1 MKIKSL
7 GGRGE
12 PLLMI
17 HGWGVNSEIWTSLV
31 DELKL
36 FVTVYV
42 VDLPG
47 MGGSTSISPYTLD
60 NIAKEIKAN
69 VPIKKCNILGWS
81 LGGQVAMYLA
91 IKMPEFVEKLI
102 LMSTTPCFV
111 EKIDWPYGVN
121 KQFFL
126 NFEIE
131 AKKNLNDT
139 LMKFFLIQIIGI
151 NDSKKM
157 MKFLKNEF
165 IESRDENKSGMQSAL
180 NVLKKADLRNDVK
193 KIDKLTLIITGNK
206 DRLTSTKASVWLYE
220 TIKGATLKEIKG
232 ANHMPFISHKE
243 TMTASVKKFLQ
254 NDQ

>member
-12 PLLMI
+12 PLLML

-47 MGGSTSISPYTLD
+47 MGGSTLISPYTLD

-131 AKKNLNDT
+131 AKKNLNDS
-139 LMKFFLIQIIGI
+139 LMKFFLIQTRGI

-157 MKFLKNEF
+157 MKFLKKEF
-165 IESRDENKSGMQSAL
+165 IELRDENKSGMQSAL
-180 NVLKKADLRNDVK
+180 NVLKEADLRNDVK
-193 KIDKLTLIITGNK
+193 KIDKLTLIITGDK

>member
-47 MGGSTSISPYTLD
+47 MGGSKSISPYTLD

-69 VPIKKCNILGWS
+69 MRLKRCNILGWS

-91 IKMPEFVEKLI
+91 IKMP
-102 LMSTTPCFV
+102 
-111 EKIDWPYGVN
+111 
-121 KQFFL
+121 
-126 NFEIE
+126 
-131 AKKNLNDT
+131 
-139 LMKFFLIQIIGI
+139 KF
-151 NDSKKM
+151 
-157 MKFLKNEF
+157 
-165 IESRDENKSGMQSAL
+165 
-180 NVLKKADLRNDVK
+180 VK
-193 KIDKLTLIITGNK
+193 KL
-206 DRLTSTKASVWLYE
+206 
-220 TIKGATLKEIKG
+220 
-232 ANHMPFISHKE
+232 
-243 TMTASVKKFLQ
+243 
-254 NDQ
+254 

>member
-139 LMKFFLIQIIGI
+139 LMKFFLIQTIGI

-165 IESRDENKSGMQSAL
+165 IESRDGNKSGMQSAL

-193 KIDKLTLIITGNK
+193 KIDKPTLIITGDK

-243 TMTASVKKFLQ
+243 TITASVKKFLQ
-254 NDQ
+254 NDK

>member
-17 HGWGVNSEIWTSLV
+17 HGWGVNSKIWISLV

-36 FVTVYV
+36 FATVYV

-47 MGGSTSISPYTLD
+47 MGGSRSISPYTLN

-69 VPIKKCNILGWS
+69 VSIKKCNILGWS

-102 LMSTTPCFV
+102 LISTTPCFV
-111 EKIDWPYGVN
+111 EKKDWPYGVN

-139 LMKFFLIQIIGI
+139 LMKFFLIQTRGI

-157 MKFLKNEF
+157 MRFLKNEF
-165 IESRDENKSGMQSAL
+165 IELRDENKSGMHSAL
-180 NVLKKADLRNDVK
+180 NVLKETDLRNDVK
-193 KIDKLTLIITGNK
+193 KINKHTLIITGDK
-206 DRLTSTKASVWLYE
+206 DRLTNIKASIWLNE
-220 TIKGATLKEIKG
+220 TIKGAKLKEIKG
-232 ANHMPFISHKE
+232 ANHIPFLSHKE
-243 TMTASVKKFLQ
+243 TMTVSVKKFLQ

>member
-36 FVTVYV
+36 FVTVYL

-47 MGGSTSISPYTLD
+47 MGGSSSISPYTLD
-60 NIAKEIKAN
+60 NISKEIKAN

-139 LMKFFLIQIIGI
+139 LMKFFLIQTRGI

-165 IESRDENKSGMQSAL
+165 IELRDENKSGMQSAL
-180 NVLKKADLRNDVK
+180 NVLKEADLRNDVK
-193 KIDKLTLIITGNK
+193 KIDKLTLIITGDK

>member
-139 LMKFFLIQIIGI
+139 LMKFFLIQTIGI

-165 IESRDENKSGMQSAL
+165 IKLRDGNKSGMQSAL

-193 KIDKLTLIITGNK
+193 KIDKPTLIITGDK

>member
-1 MKIKSL
+1 
-7 GGRGE
+7 
-12 PLLMI
+12 
-17 HGWGVNSEIWTSLV
+17 
-31 DELKL
+31 
-36 FVTVYV
+36 
-42 VDLPG
+42 
-47 MGGSTSISPYTLD
+47 
-60 NIAKEIKAN
+60 
-69 VPIKKCNILGWS
+69 
-81 LGGQVAMYLA
+81 MYLA

-139 LMKFFLIQIIGI
+139 LMKFFLIQTRGI
-151 NDSKKM
+151 NDSKKII
-157 MKFLKNEF
+157 KFLKNEF
-165 IESRDENKSGMQSAL
+165 IELRDENKSGMQSAL
-180 NVLKKADLRNDVK
+180 NVLKEADLRNDVK
-193 KIDKLTLIITGNK
+193 KIDKLTLIITGDK